1 MSAQDTTQA
10 DAVGA
15 SSELRLITLA
25 AMWLPVEHLARV
37 SEPRPAGPTL
47 LTTNQGEAQPYLV
60 RDVTQLCDGR
70 TQPWEATTA
79 EKLLLTTEEVG
90 EALAERR
97 TCRAC
102 AAECSR
108 LLGSIA
114 DAAQDELGTP
124 SLLDLLADA
133 SSNDADADVA
143 TTGQGGGR

>member
-1 MSAQDTTQA
+1 MIAQDTPQA
-10 DAVGA
+10 DVVGA
-15 SSELRLITLA
+15 SSELQLITLA
-25 AMWLPVEHLARV
+25 AMWLPVEHLARI

-47 LTTNQGEAQPYLV
+47 LTSNQGEAQPYLV

-79 EKLLLTTEEVG
+79 EKHLLTTEEVG
-90 EALAERR
+90 EALAGRR

-102 AAECSR
+102 ATECSR

-124 SLLDLLADA
+124 SLLDLLTDTPTNSADTDGGPDGG
-133 SSNDADADVA
+133 DAA
-143 TTGQGGGR
+143 

>member
-15 SSELRLITLA
+15 HSELQLITLTA
-25 AMWLPVEHLARV
+25 AWLPVEHLARV
-37 SEPRPAGPTL
+37 SEPRPASPTL
-47 LTTNQGEAQPYLV
+47 LTNDQGEAQPYLV

-79 EKLLLTTEEVG
+79 EKRFLTTEEVG
-90 EALAERR
+90 EALAGRE

-102 AAECSR
+102 ATECSR

-124 SLLDLLADA
+124 SLLDLLTDTP
-133 SSNDADADVA
+133 SNDADADVA